1 VPRPSGADV
10 GERRLQFV
18 LGVLFLGLTA
28 FTALVFFAPD
38 VRIAVVNERLDL
50 IINTGATLGAL
61 AIAALAWARYRVT
74 GEGRAFYQAGAFL
87 TLGSVNAGVMAVLA
101 MDRGPELG
109 FDLADPG
116 PLPII
121 SFVLARF
128 VAAAL
133 LLISGWAAVH
143 RQLLARRQAALLV
156 IAPAALTIT
165 LLSIL
170 RRGEV
175 AMPLSAEA
183 LDHLQRLPGEPLEPS
198 LWSAGLLAV
207 QSGIGVMFLVAA
219 WFAYRAT
226 LREGRPA
233 DAYLAIGLVMAAFS
247 QVHFAVNP
255 GSYAALVTTGDVLRI
270 GFYAALLMG
279 VIVQSRADT
288 HAIQA
293 ANVEL
298 RRLRDADVQRA
309 LLEERGRLAREVHD
323 GLAQDLWYAR
333 LKQGRL
339 AQLVQA
345 GEQQQ
350 LAQEVMGA
358 IDSGIAEARQ
368 TVMAMRAGS
377 TDAPLLEVVKR
388 YVEDFGDRFALDV
401 RFAAAGAIPDLSAR
415 VQAEVLRIVQEA
427 LNNVRKHADA
437 TVVRV
442 DVSADEEG
450 MRIGVTDNGKGFQ
463 TDAASGGFGL
473 SSMRERAQLIGA
485 RLELV
490 SAPSDGT
497 RVTLSVPRTGS
508 GAR

>member
-1 VPRPSGADV
+1 MPRPSGADA
-10 GERRLQFV
+10 GERRLELV
-18 LGVLFLGLTA
+18 LGILIFGLTA

-38 VRIAVVNERLDL
+38 VRVAVVNERLDV

-87 TLGSVNAGVMAVLA
+87 TLGAVNAAVMVVLA
-101 MDRGPELG
+101 LDRGAELG
-109 FDLADPG
+109 FDLSDPG

-133 LLISGWAAVH
+133 FLISGWSAVH
-143 RQLLARRQAALLV
+143 RRVLARRQAAVLV
-156 IAPAALTIT
+156 VAPAVLTLT
-165 LLSIL
+165 LLAIL
-170 RRGEV
+170 HQGEL
-175 AMPLSAEA
+175 AMPLSSEA
-183 LDHLQRLPGEPLEPS
+183 LAHLQRLPGEPMQPS
-198 LWSAGLLAV
+198 LLSAGLLGV
-207 QSGIGVMFLVAA
+207 QVAIGAMFLGAA

-226 LREGRPA
+226 VRDRRPA
-233 DAYLAIGLVMAAFS
+233 DAYLVIGLVLAAFS
-247 QVHFAVNP
+247 QVHFAVHP
-255 GSYAALVTTGDVLRI
+255 GSFADVVTTGDALRI
-270 GFYAALLMG
+270 GFYAVLLVG

-288 HAIQA
+288 HAIEV
-293 ANVEL
+293 ANAEL
-298 RRLRDADVQRA
+298 RLLRDADVQRA

-339 AQLVQA
+339 AQLVE
-345 GEQQQ
+345 GEEQRE
-350 LAQEVMGA
+350 LAQDVMRA

-388 YVEDFGDRFALDV
+388 YAEDFGDRFALDV
-401 RFAAAGAIPDLSAR
+401 RFSAAGQLPELPAR
-415 VQAEVLRIVQEA
+415 TQAEVLRVVQEA

-442 DVSADEEG
+442 EVSGDDGG
-450 MRIGVTDNGKGFQ
+450 MRISVTDNGKGFQ
-463 TDAASGGFGL
+463 PDEAIGGFGL
-473 SSMRERAQLIGA
+473 SSMRERAELIGA
-485 RLELV
+485 RLDIV
-490 SAPSDGT
+490 SASSDGT
-497 RVTLSVPRTGS
+497 GVTLTLPRTRT
-508 GAR
+508 APP